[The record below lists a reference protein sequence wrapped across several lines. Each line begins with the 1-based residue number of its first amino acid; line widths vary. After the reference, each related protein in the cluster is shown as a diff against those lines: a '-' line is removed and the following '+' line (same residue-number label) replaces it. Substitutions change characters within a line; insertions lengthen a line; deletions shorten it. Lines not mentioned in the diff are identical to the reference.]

1 MLQQR
6 WLEEAYTGP
15 SCISLQQRPCKF
27 ITGPRLFDLTL
38 RLLGVGQVFTVHGTN
53 KLRFH
58 GPRYQQPRTVNKR
71 SAFKSTVS
79 MSKPLAP
86 GAKAAS
92 TTSVRV
98 LNLALGGWQSRTLGG
113 EILALQKRIFIRLLI
128 CSSVN
133 GTACLHKCPGLVD
146 QSPHLQVY
154 GCLWSIIWR
163 SCVQPDGD
171 ASGDGGGE
179 TSQIH
184 LCQVVI

>member
-1 MLQQR
+1 M
-6 WLEEAYTGP
+6 
-15 SCISLQQRPCKF
+15 QQRPCKF
-27 ITGPRLFDLTL
+27 ITGPRLFALTL

-92 TTSVRV
+92 TTSARV

-146 QSPHLQVY
+146 QSPHLQLYV
-154 GCLWSIIWR
+154 LSLAREI
-163 SCVQPDGD
+163 D
-171 ASGDGGGE
+171 ARVGKANAGASRKVHHASLHIRVKRKMATE
-179 TSQIH
+179 SS
-184 LCQVVI
+184 